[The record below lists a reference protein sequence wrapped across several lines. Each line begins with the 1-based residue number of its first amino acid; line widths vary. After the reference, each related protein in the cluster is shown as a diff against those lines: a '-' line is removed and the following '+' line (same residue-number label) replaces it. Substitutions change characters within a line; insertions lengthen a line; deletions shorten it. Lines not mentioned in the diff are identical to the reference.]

1 MDDAQKAYIDLVNQ
15 LAGSEAEAAPVNQ
28 GPGVQYEGLKITRE
42 NKIFQIQLN
51 RPTKKNAITWQ
62 MYVDIGKALKEA
74 AEDDAYSIA
83 VLTGT
88 GDYYCS
94 GNDLSNFTNV
104 KPDQVAQMASTAR
117 GVLEEFVNVFIDFP
131 KPLISLVNG
140 PAVGISVTILGLCD
154 AVYCTDRATF
164 HTPFSA
170 LGQSPEACSS
180 YLFPKIMGFAKANEL
195 LLFNR
200 KLTAAEAKERN
211 LVSDVFPDDVFQS
224 EAAKLIQQYSK
235 FPPQS
240 MRLSKV
246 LNRSSELKT
255 LKEVN
260 KEECKLLEERWQS
273 KECMNALVAF
283 FSRKS

>member
-1 MDDAQKAYIDLVNQ
+1 MYI
-15 LAGSEAEAAPVNQ
+15 
-28 GPGVQYEGLKITRE
+28 
-42 NKIFQIQLN
+42 
-51 RPTKKNAITWQ
+51 
-62 MYVDIGKALKEA
+62 DIGKALKEA
-74 AEDDAYSIA
+74 AEDDAYSLA

-104 KPDQVAQMASTAR
+104 KPDQIAQMASTAR

-140 PAVGISVTILGLCD
+140 PAVGISVTTLGLCD
-154 AVYCTDRATF
+154 AVYCSDRATF

-180 YLFPKIMGFAKANEL
+180 YLFPKFMGFAKANEL

-200 KLTAAEAKERN
+200 KITAAEAKERN
-211 LVSDVFPDDVFQS
+211 LVSDVFPDDVFQI
-224 EAAKLIQQYSK
+224 EAANRIQQYSK

-246 LNRSSELKT
+246 LNRSPELKI

-260 KEECKLLEERWQS
+260 REECKLLEERWQS